1 MEARW
6 PAHRSRRLTRPE
18 EHHDR
23 QRRTDRTGPRL
34 RRPET
39 LAEFWA
45 PALGYV
51 SLGTAGAYVA
61 LVPDGRPGPKLL
73 LQRVAEA
80 KAGKNRMHFDI
91 EVADPRRGRTPR
103 RPRRHTGQRSTLQ
116 RARLHLGHHDRPRG
130 QRVLRLRRRPVRLNH
145 ATDRRLRTSVA
156 RRSSGYGTARRRRG
170 WSRTRAQRDGR
181 RTTSD
186 PAVVLWSCHPTSKY
200 VVIWPLPLMS
210 IVPRCR
216 SAWLPRRCS

>member
-1 MEARW
+1 MEARR

-156 RRSSGYGTARRRRG
+156 RRSSGYGTCPATARVVTDARSTRRSKNDLRPGSGLVVVPPHEQVRG
-170 WSRTRAQRDGR
+170 HLALALDVDRSPMPERVA
-181 RTTSD
+181 
-186 PAVVLWSCHPTSKY
+186 PA
-200 VVIWPLPLMS
+200 
-210 IVPRCR
+210 
-216 SAWLPRRCS
+216 